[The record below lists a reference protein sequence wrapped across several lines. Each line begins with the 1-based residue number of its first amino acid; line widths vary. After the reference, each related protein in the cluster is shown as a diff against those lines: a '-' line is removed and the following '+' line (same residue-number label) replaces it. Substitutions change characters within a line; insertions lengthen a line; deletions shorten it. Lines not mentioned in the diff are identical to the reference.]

1 MKKMIVTLVLLL
13 VVVLSVV
20 SCSCGTEEVTT
31 TAADNTAVSTP
42 DTIENSTNREP
53 IYDTDGG
60 WGPLVPLQPI
70 S

>member
-31 TAADNTAVSTP
+31 TGDNTAVSTP
-42 DTIENSTNREP
+42 DTNQNGSNREP